1 MYRKHLQLG
10 GAYWLRAEF
19 CYRRFARA
27 RVSLLV
33 AKEAVTATCYA
44 CYASAA
50 CFHMSQNETSDLSS
64 SSRLTAK
71 AGSLEGSG
79 AALAFLGQRRGL
91 PGLFWHG
98 LTTRERCGENR

>member
-71 AGSLEGSG
+71 PGALKAAEQLLRFLDSAEDFQACSG
-79 AALAFLGQRRGL
+79 MV
-91 PGLFWHG
+91 
-98 LTTRERCGENR
+98 